1 MEKNKIQKN
10 ISIIMTI
17 VVIALGLWF
26 IIIYP
31 LIHFNANERKVLEA
45 GKRYFQINSNRL
57 PNEKNLTTV
66 SLRTLLDQKYITD
79 LRTAYNRDTCSG
91 KDSWVKVKKIGGEY
105 KYYVYLKCGVMNSS
119 IDHKGP
125 EIRLK
130 GKETIEVEKNSKF
143 VDPGIESVRDNTDG
157 TMDIKDVHIKNNV
170 DTSKIGSYTITYSA
184 IDSFENKTEVT
195 RKVVVSQSL
204 EETVKKATDNDQIYK
219 GKKVNNYIK
228 FSGQLFRI
236 VGVNADGTVKIV
248 SDENISHVDYQS
260 VDKWLNE
267 YYYSHISDHSKEYLV
282 NHYSF
287 CKDTISKEQV
297 DSKVNCDNEKN
308 KQNVGLLSINEYNKS
323 LKEGESYLYTDTINW
338 TSDQLN
344 SKKAWTVRSV
354 FFGQDSKFLD
364 YDQTYNFNVRPVLI
378 LKKGIKILAGDG
390 SITNPYDIGDFKTA
404 KGGTSTTKRY
414 SGEYI
419 TYGGITYRIVEP
431 NVDGYTKV
439 ISINDIFGESVG
451 YGDGD
456 QYNPN
461 NKENIGYYIENNVS
475 KNIKVGIFTK
485 HDVNVPIYKEKAT
498 YTGKKTTKKY
508 NIKFAAPSMY
518 EMYSTYFDSVW
529 YVESTNGDMKY
540 LSSYNGTVYSSMNEI
555 ELSAKARFTAYLKK
569 SAVIVSGAGTLENP
583 YKVSY

>member
-10 ISIIMTI
+10 ISIIVTI
-17 VVIALGLWF
+17 LIIILGLWF

-31 LIHFNANERKVLEA
+31 LIRFNANERKVVEA
-45 GKRYFQINSNRL
+45 AKRYFQINSTRL
-57 PNEKNLTTV
+57 PKEKNLTTV
-66 SLRTLLDQKYITD
+66 SLRTLLDQKYIDD
-79 LRTAYNRDTCSG
+79 LRTAYNKDTCSG
-91 KDSWVKVKKIGGEY
+91 KDSWVKVRKAGGEY
-105 KYYVYLKCGVMNSS
+105 KYYVYLKCGIMHSS
-119 IDHKGP
+119 VDHKGP
-125 EIRLK
+125 EITLK

-143 VDPGIESVRDNTDG
+143 TDPGVESVRDNTDG
-157 TMDIKDVHIKNNV
+157 TMDVKDVYIKGDV
-170 DTSKIGSYTITYSA
+170 DTSKIGSYTITYS
-184 IDSFENKTEVT
+184 IVDSFENKTEVT

-204 EETVKKATDNDQIYK
+204 EETVKRATDNDQIYK
-219 GKKVNNYIK
+219 GKEVNNYIK

-236 VGVNADGTVKIV
+236 VGVNSDDTVKIV

-267 YYYSHISDHSKEYLV
+267 YYYNHLTDRSKEYLV
-282 NHYSF
+282 TNYNF
-287 CKDTISKEQV
+287 CKDTISKDQV
-297 DSKVNCDNEKN
+297 DSKLNCDNEKN
-308 KQNVGLLSINEYNKS
+308 KQNVGLLSINEYNRS

-344 SKKAWTVRSV
+344 SKKAWTVKEV

-364 YDQTYNFNVRPVLI
+364 YDQSYNFNIRPVLV
-378 LKKGIKILAGDG
+378 LKKGIKILSGDG
-390 SITNPYDIGDFKTA
+390 SITNPYDLGDFKTA

-419 TYGGITYRIVEP
+419 SYGGITYRIVEP
-431 NVDGYTKV
+431 NIDGYTKV
-439 ISINDIFGESVG
+439 ISINDIFSENVKYGEG
-451 YGDGD
+451 N

-475 KNIKVGIFTK
+475 KNIKVGIFAK
-485 HDVNVPIYKEKAT
+485 HDVSIPIYKEKAT
-498 YTGKKTTKKY
+498 YTGKSTTKKY

-518 EMYSTYFDSVW
+518 EMYSTYFGSVW
-529 YVESTNGDMKY
+529 YIESTKGEMKY
-540 LSSYNGTVYSSMNEI
+540 LSSYNGTVYYSMNEI

-569 SAVIVSGAGTLENP
+569 SAVIVSGKGTLQDP